1 MRFSTVT
8 EHLPFSCIAFLS
20 LLPHNFH
27 LSAMTGASVILI
39 GYVRKIMVNH
49 LVQFN
54 EVFVS
59 FNPHYASTRS

>member
-1 MRFSTVT
+1 MRSTVT

-54 EVFVS
+54 EVLVS
-59 FNPHYASTRS
+59 FNPHYAATPS